1 MNPTAPKGPQR
12 RLGRGLSALIPN
24 QDDAY
29 EPPPGEPQAGLRVVA
44 LSQLKFTTQPRTQFK
59 PEALQ
64 ELADS
69 IRVNGILQPI
79 LVRTEGQHF
88 VIIAGERRSR
98 AARLAGLTEV
108 PVIVREATAG
118 EAYELALVEN
128 IQRQDLDPI
137 EEAQAYRHLVEQVGL
152 TQEQVARRVGKD
164 RATVANALRLL
175 RLPAPMQLLLASG
188 ALTAGHARAILTA
201 PEPDQAALA
210 DAVVLEGLSVREAER
225 RARLLRNPPAPEP
238 EVTTSAPPAPAAHG
252 NEDPTDEVASTRP
265 TASGVRRDDD
275 EDWPAER
282 SPADRALED
291 QLRTA
296 LGAPVALRHRQG
308 RGRIEVRFSS
318 LAELERLVD
327 LLTSLEG
334 R

>member
-1 MNPTAPKGPQR
+1 MNPAPGKGPQR
-12 RLGRGLSALIPN
+12 RLGRGLSALIPG
-24 QDDAY
+24 QDDGNEHGGAATSGGFRQV
-29 EPPPGEPQAGLRVVA
+29 P
-44 LSQLKFTTQPRTQFK
+44 LSLLKTTTQPRTQFK

-64 ELADS
+64 ELAES
-69 IRVNGILQPI
+69 IRANGILQPI
-79 LVRTEGQHF
+79 LVRSDGDQY

-108 PVIVREATAG
+108 PVIVRESTVA

-137 EEAQAYRHLVEQVGL
+137 EEALAYQHLIGEVGL

-175 RLPAPMQLLLASG
+175 RLPASMQLLLASG

-201 PEPDQAALA
+201 PEPTQAALA
-210 DAVVLEGLSVREAER
+210 DEAVTEGLSVRETER
-225 RARLLRNPPAPEP
+225 RARLLRDPPPPTVVAAPEPPPPAPSEALP
-238 EVTTSAPPAPAAHG
+238 SPPAPARLFT
-252 NEDPTDEVASTRP
+252 E
-265 TASGVRRDDD
+265 DDD
-275 EDWPAER
+275 EETAPR
-282 SPADRALED
+282 SPADRAVED
-291 QLRTA
+291 QLRAA
-296 LGAPVALRHRQG
+296 LGAPISLRHRQG
-308 RGRIEVRFSS
+308 RGRIEIRFSS